1 MKIHFIAIGGSA
13 MHNLAIALKLKGFS
27 ITGSD
32 DAINDPSR
40 SRLKK
45 YNLLPQKEGWFSDKI
60 TSDIDAVVLG
70 MHANCLLYTSPSPR
84 DISGSRMPSSA

>member
-1 MKIHFIAIGGSA
+1 

-70 MHANCLLYTSPSPR
+70 MHAKDDNPELTLF
-84 DISGSRMPSSA
+84 SSKIVFFPKSNLFSKFVE

>member
-45 YNLLPQKEGWFSDKI
+45 YNLLPKKEGWFSDKI

-70 MHANCLLYTSPSPR
+70 MHAKDDNPELLKARENRIKNILLS
-84 DISGSRMPSSA
+84 